1 MLWTWGHGQHLRE
14 GQDVQGEDLDNGV
27 ELEGGVGALQP
38 ETVHLAQQ
46 EVKLVFK

>member
-1 MLWTWGHGQHLRE
+1 MRE

-46 EVKLVFK
+46 EVKLVVR